1 VGRYILRREV
11 SENKGLRTS
20 KQLADL
26 QDKRNALYRLIQT
39 WREVQLVYTPHV
51 ATLISQTQPPP
62 DATNMNPYASLS
74 SEVLAENLPLFL
86 PSSLPPHIRALPEL
100 KEISNLERRLREPQ
114 ADDAL
119 AEIRRQRRVIQGL
132 WLFKRLNVSGTGN
145 RPNTRM
151 LGLYKRFNNKTDR
164 AAQKYRVAWCALSTL
179 DPGGSWAGRLKELT
193 PKDVSGPGRDP
204 DDSTTSNSRYEPS
217 WIWLVQRVPQSS
229 RSGSEL
235 HIGED
240 EFNENMRV
248 EWAKARARMMRWKEE
263 LLLIQEEM
271 RRVVAY
277 HKWKADWWR
286 ERSSTRDSVDQV
298 ILSGI
303 SGYAHKQAAMCTRM
317 AEQCALSW
325 LPHLKSQGGGI
336 LPSWGLE
343 YEHLLVEA
351 QASVHEARDDESSEL
366 DDLGGNEM
374 EGEEEL
380 EVGEDQYFE
389 LDDI

>member
-1 VGRYILRREV
+1 MGRYLLRREV

-26 QDKRNALYRLIQT
+26 QDKRNALHRLIQT
-39 WREVQLVYTPHV
+39 WRDVQLIYTPHV
-51 ATLISQTQPPP
+51 ASLISQIPAPPE
-62 DATNMNPYASLS
+62 ATNTEPYPSS
-74 SEVLAENLPLFL
+74 PSEVLAENLPLFL
-86 PSSLPPHIRALPEL
+86 PSSLPPPIRALPEL
-100 KEISNLERRLREPQ
+100 KDICSLERRLREPQ

-132 WLFKRLNVSGTGN
+132 WLFKRLNASGTGN

-151 LGLYKRFNNKTDR
+151 LGLYKRFNNKTDC
-164 AAQKYRVAWCALSTL
+164 AAQKYRVAWRALSTL
-179 DPGGSWAGRLKELT
+179 DPGGSWAERLKELKA
-193 PKDVSGPGRDP
+193 KDVSGPGRDP
-204 DDSTTSNSRYEPS
+204 DDSTASNSRYQPS
-217 WIWLVQRVPQSS
+217 WIWLVQQVAQSS
-229 RSGSEL
+229 GAES

-263 LLLIQEEM
+263 WLLVQEEM

-286 ERSSTRDSVDQV
+286 ERSSMRSNADPV

-303 SGYAHKQAAMCTRM
+303 SGYAHKQADMCTRM
-317 AEQCALSW
+317 ADQCALYW

-336 LPSWGLE
+336 MPSWGIE

-351 QASVHEARDDESSEL
+351 AHKARDDATAEL
-366 DDLGGNEM
+366 DSTEDLDDDGNEM
-374 EGEEEL
+374 EGEEE
-380 EVGEDQYFE
+380 EVGENEYFE